1 MFCSFFEKAT
11 KSLDMDN
18 KLAEVS
24 AYVVSI
30 PAFDLL
36 PDTLLDKLVREIS
49 LRYLRVDEHLSPN
62 ASIQDTAIK
71 MTEFFGG

>member
-1 MFCSFFEKAT
+1 
-11 KSLDMDN
+11 MDN

-49 LRYLRVDEHLSPN
+49 LRYLRVDEHL
-62 ASIQDTAIK
+62 
-71 MTEFFGG
+71 